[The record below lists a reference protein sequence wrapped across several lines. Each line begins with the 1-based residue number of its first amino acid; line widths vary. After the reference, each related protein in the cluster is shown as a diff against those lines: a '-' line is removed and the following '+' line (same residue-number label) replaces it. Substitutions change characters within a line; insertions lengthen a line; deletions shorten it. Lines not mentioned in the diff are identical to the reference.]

1 MHMHVCVLCEYC
13 RFIPDRKFFKQ
24 NPRWRKNNNTKNEI
38 YGNRCYII
46 QWENIHP
53 SVRYAHITYGY
64 RASIVE
70 YNNKHPAQIE
80 TEHECDK
87 SEVLY
92 LMPIAPHFYSR
103 CQNPVCALFFL
114 SLHCHCHCLTNLL
127 YLAFWRCWFLVL
139 AVLVLYCFA
148 FDMSSLMLFA
158 E

>member
-1 MHMHVCVLCEYC
+1 M
-13 RFIPDRKFFKQ
+13 
-24 NPRWRKNNNTKNEI
+24 
-38 YGNRCYII
+38 
-46 QWENIHP
+46 
-53 SVRYAHITYGY
+53 
-64 RASIVE
+64 E

-103 CQNPVCALFFL
+103 CQNPVCALFSL
-114 SLHCHCHCLTNLL
+114 SPLPLPLPLPYKLALFGILALL
-127 YLAFWRCWFLVL
+127 VLVL
-139 AVLVLYCFA
+139 ALHALYCFA